1 MSGKLNLKLYGNNTI
16 IFNAENVNYIFDN
29 SELNFSINNEKYNI
43 KTSLNNNIFIKEN
56 DESIFTLDISNKE
69 CNYLLKEINKSF
81 DINVLDSLFIEEN
94 NLIKIA
100 EENKEKLAKITL
112 TFNLKATGSKTDGY
126 PG

>member
-29 SELNFSINNEKYNI
+29 SELNFSINKEKYNI

-94 NLIKIA
+94 NLIKITY
-100 EENKEKLAKITL
+100 ELESNEQKNIIEIELLKEV
-112 TFNLKATGSKTDGY
+112 
-126 PG
+126 